1 MARRTLQASTQ
12 GIKDIR
18 KALKRKQG
26 GQTYLAGAVHCSR
39 QTIWSLLQGNPIDCD
54 VFMNVC
60 TELGLK
66 WEDIAEPEAAEA
78 VQNKD
83 SNLNAL
89 VQDVRSR
96 LLPFITD
103 RDSIIGTM
111 RMFSVSQ
118 PVPVDKIYIDL
129 NVLEQVSSSRHFSN
143 WRGEYEPGNR
153 QDFDRLSLSKV
164 KQKGVEAIS
173 VIKNYAKLLVLGK
186 PGAGKTTFLKSLA
199 VKCIQPEEKFFA
211 DLVPLFVTLP
221 EFAKMAHKTSWD
233 LFDYLASELAKQ
245 SNRCDATKE
254 ILVQGRALVLL
265 DGLDEVPPEDIEN
278 VIDAVRDFGYR
289 NNRLV
294 ITCRTQSQKELEG
307 FTDVEVADFT
317 PKQVDRFVENWF
329 NIVDSGTQASL
340 APQLQQQLRAI
351 ENKTIAELTV
361 TPVLLNLICAV
372 FRDEQGNLPK
382 KRSQLYEKGMRH
394 LLERLKRMPIDEKL
408 TIDIKEEFLEALAVM
423 LFEKN
428 DYFPEEQTLEKF
440 IVNYFVV
447 ERSTARKIMK
457 IFETETGLL
466 IERSAG
472 YWSFSHLTFQ
482 EYLVA
487 KWFCKLS
494 ELENFVNHITER
506 PWKEIF
512 LLTIELLQDSSTH
525 LEFINIRVIEIQR
538 DITIV
543 DEIIHLIDRKSN
555 LAALEIY
562 HWTSMSRKM
571 LDAVALGKDI
581 VTLSSESLKK
591 SIFTAELISKCRCF
605 YWDLFN
611 AYSISNVY
619 LSDANILNH
628 LSLYN
633 SLNKEVIDFVLI
645 FDHLLYWLIRD
656 LPSFPFFLTDS
667 CVLNQK
673 INELEKCLFQIFTI
687 IDTASSRGI
696 FFNEIYE
703 KLLCLWNKMLIIKSK
718 SIASEKDREG
728 REIIDLWNNLFNE
741 GKNEGFLNLLKN
753 TIGSHRDIP
762 HHWLLD
768 DKQKE
773 DLSRYYE
780 ANKLLV
786 DCLIVAL
793 KFNSVSKEIGETIKE
808 NLLLP
813 IAEIEKR
820 KGEKAE

>member
-18 KALKRKQG
+18 KALRRKQG
-26 GQTYLAGAVHCSR
+26 GQTYLAGAVDCSR
-39 QTIWSLLQGNPIDCD
+39 QTIWSLLKGNPIDCD
-54 VFMNVC
+54 VFMDVC
-60 TELGLK
+60 TKLGLK
-66 WEDIAEPEAAEA
+66 WEDIAEPEAAEP

-83 SNLNAL
+83 SNLDAL
-89 VQDVRSR
+89 VQQVRSR
-96 LLPFITD
+96 LLPFITAP
-103 RDSIIGTM
+103 DSIIGTM

-153 QDFDRLSLSKV
+153 QDFDRLSLSQV

-173 VIKNYAKLLVLGK
+173 VIKDYAKLLVLGK

-199 VKCIQPEEKFFA
+199 VKCIQPEEEFFA
-211 DLVPLFVTLP
+211 DLVPLFVALP
-221 EFAKMAHKTSWD
+221 EFAKMVHKMKTSWN
-233 LFDYLASELAKQ
+233 LLDYLAKELANQ
-245 SNRCDATKE
+245 SNGCDANAKE
-254 ILVQGRALVLL
+254 ILVQGRSLVLL

-340 APQLQQQLRAI
+340 TTQLQHQLRAT

-394 LLERLKRMPIDEKL
+394 LLERLKRMPSDRKL
-408 TIDIKEEFLEALAVM
+408 TIDIKEEFLAELAVM

-440 IVNYFVV
+440 ICNYFGV
-447 ERSTARKIMK
+447 ERSTARNIMK

-487 KWFCKLS
+487 KWFHGHTGLTGLVNATTDHYWREVFILMAEMSSNLEQFLVALKSEIDLLS
-494 ELENFVNHITER
+494 NSK
-506 PWKEIF
+506 P
-512 LLTIELLQDSSTH
+512 LLTSFLGYIEGKSLIVQTELKIPYS
-525 LEFINIRVIEIQR
+525 LAIIR
-538 DITIV
+538 T
-543 DEIIHLIDRKSN
+543 
-555 LAALEIY
+555 
-562 HWTSMSRKM
+562 
-571 LDAVALGKDI
+571 
-581 VTLSSESLKK
+581 
-591 SIFTAELISKCRCF
+591 F
-605 YWDLFN
+605 YF
-611 AYSISNVY
+611 
-619 LSDANILNH
+619 
-628 LSLYN
+628 
-633 SLNKEVIDFVLI
+633 
-645 FDHLLYWLIRD
+645 
-656 LPSFPFFLTDS
+656 
-667 CVLNQK
+667 
-673 INELEKCLFQIFTI
+673 EKCLLFVLRQTGLSIHAGFKSGEPILDVMALDST
-687 IDTASSRGI
+687 
-696 FFNEIYE
+696 
-703 KLLCLWNKMLIIKSK
+703 LIQTFISGH
-718 SIASEKDREG
+718 IWIGG
-728 REIIDLWNNLFNE
+728 RERFQGEMKNRISNFVKVFDVNACQNAYEDNLKYFLENLRDRLPSSDDDLDGCFSWWQENGCMWLSDIHKVIKYRNLFLIFGEQWSEQYQNLSE
-741 GKNEGFLNLLKN
+741 EHQNYFRKYHTLNWFL
-753 TIGSHRDIP
+753 I
-762 HHWLLD
+762 
-768 DKQKE
+768 
-773 DLSRYYE
+773 
-780 ANKLLV
+780 
-786 DCLIVAL
+786 DCL
-793 KFNSVSKEIGETIKE
+793 NSDTSVSNNVRQEIEET
-808 NLLLP
+808 LLLP
-813 IAEIEKR
+813 SQHR
-820 KGEKAE
+820 N